1 MRLMVMVISTNNR
14 VRPIIPVYGDGERK
28 DWISLHSYLPLFSA
42 VPYCLSQTLPAYP
55 NRLCY
60 LEQMCGEHILD
71 RAYTDRHDFIGLPS
85 IVHQSTLMDI
95 CITPHICT
103 HGSHSHHATE
113 EERCHNS
120 ASCAACSFVHCVIY
134 NSLW

>member
-1 MRLMVMVISTNNR
+1 MESGKTGFLFIPISHYSQLFPIASLKHCLLTQIGFVIYR
-14 VRPIIPVYGDGERK
+14 FPQQFK
-28 DWISLHSYLPLFSA
+28 H
-42 VPYCLSQTLPAYP
+42 
-55 NRLCY
+55 
-60 LEQMCGEHILD
+60 GEHILD
-71 RAYTDRHDFIGLPS
+71 RAYTNRHDFIGLPS

-103 HGSHSHHATE
+103 HGSLSHHAAE

-134 NSLW
+134 NSLG